1 MRDKLTYK
9 QYAEGGF
16 ITNEKL
22 TEDQYN
28 FLTRELD
35 YERKPYNQTDVYSS
49 VTLKDLPEDI
59 RTAIFNMKKII
70 VKDVDDLSFFKDR
83 LDGNV
88 QFYVLYI
95 NQEPYL
101 VDTQG
106 FDYARYVTKINDV
119 DGELDPDY
127 SDYVD
132 PQPYAKG
139 GKLSDKEIKFIEDE
153 SVIVNNTI

>member
-49 VTLKDLPEDI
+49 VTLKDLPEDTGI
-59 RTAIFNMKKII
+59 LCATLEILQI
-70 VKDVDDLSFFKDR
+70 
-83 LDGNV
+83 
-88 QFYVLYI
+88 
-95 NQEPYL
+95 
-101 VDTQG
+101 
-106 FDYARYVTKINDV
+106 
-119 DGELDPDY
+119 
-127 SDYVD
+127 
-132 PQPYAKG
+132 
-139 GKLSDKEIKFIEDE
+139 IKFGNQHEHALN
-153 SVIVNNTI
+153 VNKHKEEIGPQ